1 MPRERGASSTRMNH
15 WCRCLLDLPLF
26 AGDDERHRM
35 PCRCAQHHDHGVA
48 VDPGAL
54 AVGDGVRMTAFALQR
69 KPSRR
74 PRRATFVRRLES
86 GRGGSAKVKLA
97 DNCRLPPLNAIRAF
111 DAAARRGGL
120 QAAGAKLSVSAN
132 AVGRLVKVLEGRLGV
147 GLFRRLPRGGRDD
160 GGGPLLDWP
169 RPNLA

>member
-1 MPRERGASSTRMNH
+1 
-15 WCRCLLDLPLF
+15 
-26 AGDDERHRM
+26 M

-54 AVGDGVRMTAFALQR
+54 AVGDGRENDGL
-69 KPSRR
+69 R

-147 GLFRRLPRGGRDD
+147 GLFRRLSRGLVMTEAGRF
-160 GGGPLLDWP
+160 
-169 RPNLA
+169 